1 MQTSALR
8 SKAWRMLARL
18 GKATLAAAAAF
29 LVAILLTEFYRTPVL
44 LVGNLTIDIVDKKK
58 ALGGAI
64 SYAAAVA
71 TAFGVKSCIVTAASS
86 DANLTVFD
94 GHELHIVSTEDTLT
108 FEHTYTWWG
117 NHRKLRVT
125 AQPNV
130 TLTLEHVPN
139 HCRRAKTILLGP
151 LTPTDLDAAAF
162 VHQEHGWWDRLVGFK
177 QNIGFMAQGEQRV
190 LDKAGRVY
198 PFKDPSQHVLDAL
211 SGRTSVFLSDVETD
225 SWPPDT
231 VQQLAAQSDRWLVT
245 RGEFGAHEFTAD
257 KGMSLVEPVK
267 VTAVDTNGAGDTFA
281 TAYMI
286 ALAARDSNPGQKASW
301 AASRAVQQPQSCKPH
316 CVTEAIQR
324 EWWPARTRQQLH
336 WLRGNATQTLSL
348 QYLHQT
354 LQHSPFCQYTKHHFS
369 QYNLGWLCS

>member
-108 FEHTYTWWG
+108 FEHTYTWW
-117 NHRKLRVT
+117 
-125 AQPNV
+125 
-130 TLTLEHVPN
+130 
-139 HCRRAKTILLGP
+139 
-151 LTPTDLDAAAF
+151 
-162 VHQEHGWWDRLVGFK
+162 GWWDRLVGFK